1 MANKL
6 SNIIKDIQI
15 SDSKS
20 YNELSPSMKKAINE
34 FYKLIDKQQKNIIE
48 TFETAVDK
56 IVKHNNIN
64 KKDLYNYFNKEV
76 NEQLG
81 VK

>member
-20 YNELSPSMKKAINE
+20 YNELTPVMKKAVNE
-34 FYKLIDKQQKNIIE
+34 FYKEFDKESKNIIE
-48 TFETAVDK
+48 DFEDTVEK
-56 IVKHNNIN
+56 IAKHNNIN
-64 KKDLYNYFNKEV
+64 KDALYDFFANEV
-76 NEQLG
+76 KEQLG
-81 VK
+81 AN